1 MTVYD
6 GTAFFKEKDH
16 MLFGLIRLLGYV
28 SLDAEELEAQEL
40 VEAVDRAIVIASRH
54 VLGQRFT

>member
-6 GTAFFKEKDH
+6 GTAFFKNKNH
-16 MLFGLIRLLGYV
+16 MLFGLIQLLSYV

-40 VEAVDRAIVIASRH
+40 VEAVYRAIVIASRH